1 MYTTEVHELHE
12 EVAQLI
18 QDAED
23 FAAEGRQFAA
33 ATHFEHRDSA
43 DNLLHYLAFRRRD
56 VRHLQERLARL
67 GLSSLG
73 RLEADVLPALRAVR
87 HALQALA
94 GQSPSEQEH
103 RRTAVAS
110 GSEVLARNTE
120 RLLGT
125 TPPQRSTR
133 IMVTMPSEAAD
144 DPTLIRQLV
153 AAGMDCLRINC
164 AHDGPA
170 AWERMIE
177 HLRRAEQETGKSC
190 RACMDL
196 AGPKLRTGPLE
207 SLPGV
212 FRFRPRRDALGRVLE
227 PARIHLTANP
237 SESAGEAPLAVPRTW
252 LARIK
257 RGDEILLCD
266 ARGASRR
273 WKVATASVAE
283 CIAES
288 EKTCYVT
295 SDTKLQLYSSAGRP
309 RGKKVRVGSLPPR
322 EGVLLLSEGDRLIL
336 RRDGS
341 PGRDAIR
348 RDGRVIAPAA
358 IGCALP
364 EALSAVRVDERI
376 LFDDGRIATVVEQL
390 HDDALVLRVTRAEPG
405 GSKLRSDRGVNLP
418 DSEVRVS
425 AFTPKDREDL
435 RFIAQH
441 ADMVALSFVSSAA
454 EIRHVRQALAES
466 GSRRVAIVLKI
477 ETRCGFENL
486 PELLLEAL
494 RDEACGVMIARG
506 DLAVECGFERL
517 AEVQEEILWICE
529 AARVPAIWATQVLEN
544 LAKQGLPSRAE
555 ITDAAMGRRAECV
568 MLNKGSHIL
577 EAVASLHD
585 ILCRMQSHQSK
596 KRSMLRNL
604 RLAHD
609 AFARTT

>member
-1 MYTTEVHELHE
+1 MHTPEVQILHD

-18 QDAED
+18 DDAED
-23 FAAEGRQFAA
+23 FAAEGSRL
-33 ATHFEHRDSA
+33 ATAIHPEHRDSA
-43 DNLLHYLAFRRRD
+43 DNLLHYLAFRRHD
-56 VRHLQERLARL
+56 VRQLQERLARM

-87 HALQALA
+87 HALQALG
-94 GQSPSEQEH
+94 GQSPSEQAH
-103 RRTAVAS
+103 CHAAAS

-120 RLLGT
+120 RLLGPA
-125 TPPQRSTR
+125 PPQRSTR
-133 IMVTMPSEAAD
+133 IMVTMPPEAAD
-144 DPTLIRQLV
+144 DPTLIRRLV

-170 AWERMIE
+170 AWERMIG

-190 RACMDL
+190 RTCMDL

-227 PARIHLTANP
+227 PAQIKLTATP
-237 SESAGEAPLAVPRTW
+237 ESAGEAALTVPRSW

-257 RGDEILLCD
+257 RGDEIRLCD
-266 ARGASRR
+266 ARGATRR
-273 WKVATASVAE
+273 WKVTSASDAK

-295 SDTKLQLYSSAGRP
+295 SDSMLQLHSAAGRP
-309 RGKKVRVGSLPPR
+309 RGKKVRIRPLPPR
-322 EGVLLLSEGDRLIL
+322 EGVVLLSEGDRLLL
-336 RRDGS
+336 RRDTS

-348 RDGRVIAPAA
+348 RNGRVIAPAV

-376 LFDDGRIATVVEQL
+376 LFDDGRIATVVEQT

-425 AFTPKDREDL
+425 AFTSKDREDL

-441 ADMVALSFVSSAA
+441 ADMVALSFVTFAA
-454 EIRHVRQALAES
+454 DIRHVRQALVEL

-477 ETRCGFENL
+477 ETRRGFENL
-486 PELLLEAL
+486 PELLLEAMQ
-494 RDEACGVMIARG
+494 DETCGVMIARG

-568 MLNKGSHIL
+568 MLNKGPHIL